1 MRRLQRGISLV
12 EVMIALGI
20 GAFMLIGIISLVAS
34 VSQTRGKLSVVSAQ
48 AENGRYAMMML
59 EEELSLAGFWGRYH
73 PGVGVPNYQAIS
85 PCVSS
90 NAAVDQGFDGSALN
104 FPLPVSGI
112 ASSGTQPSCISA
124 AGAPSTAEVIT
135 VRRVGVG
142 TVEIA
147 DIPLGNTTP
156 YLQIS
161 NCELDLLP
169 YRLSHDPSQLT
180 LRAKGCGS
188 VEVARPLIVRS
199 FFIANCDDCA
209 NGGDGKP
216 TLKMIEYANDSLGT
230 FSMVSG
236 VEDMH
241 IQYGLDL
248 DGDGGPDCY
257 AADPAAATVPAG
269 CAAALWPATAVDNWE
284 DVVAV
289 SVSLL
294 LRSEEPALNQPVA
307 DTFNLGRGAE
317 QGPFDDRFKR
327 QVVSST
333 ILMPNM
339 AGPRE

>member
-1 MRRLQRGISLV
+1 MKRWQRGISLV
-12 EVMIALGI
+12 EVMISLGI

-48 AENGRYAMMML
+48 AENGRYAMQML

-73 PGVGVPNYQAIS
+73 PGVGVPNYQAIG

-90 NAAVDQGFDGSALN
+90 NAAADQGFDGGALN
-104 FPLPVSGI
+104 FPLPVNGI
-112 ASSGTQPSCISA
+112 VGGGTQPSCIPA
-124 AGAPSTAEVIT
+124 AGAPPDAEVIS
-135 VRRVGVG
+135 VRRVGVD
-142 TVEIA
+142 TIEVA
-147 DIPLGNTTP
+147 DIPLGNTAP

-169 YRLSHDPSQLT
+169 FRLSHDPAQLT
-180 LRAKGCGS
+180 LRAKGCSS

-199 FFIANCDDCA
+199 FFAATCDDCVD
-209 NGGDGKP
+209 GGDGNP
-216 TLKMIEYANDSLGT
+216 TLKMIEYANGSLST
-230 FSMVSG
+230 FSMVGG

-248 DGDGGPDCY
+248 DSDGSPDCY
-257 AADPAAATVPAG
+257 VANPAAATVPAG
-269 CAAALWPATAVDNWE
+269 CAAGLWSTIAVDNWE

-289 SVSLL
+289 RVSLL
-294 LRSEEPALNQPVA
+294 LRSEEPALSQPVD
-307 DTFNLGRGAE
+307 DTFNLGRGTV

-327 QVVSST
+327 QVISST